1 MHYCNTWGVQNRVEV
16 STAMR
21 VLLEERSE
29 VAARSEVLPQC
40 NLTRR
45 EREVVALVGLGL
57 SNCEIARELV
67 IAPSTAER
75 HVANILQKL
84 SMRPRAQIVAW
95 RARRLSLTPNTRP
108 RGLDT
113 RVRLC
118 AFTGQSRPPVTT
130 S

>member
-67 IAPSTAER
+67 IARA
-75 HVANILQKL
+75 
-84 SMRPRAQIVAW
+84 PR
-95 RARRLSLTPNTRP
+95 S
-108 RGLDT
+108 DT
-113 RVRLC
+113 LPTFC
-118 AFTGQSRPPVTT
+118 KN
-130 S
+130 